1 MAVYAHVD
9 GVNTVRA
16 ESLQVDK
23 MKGAP
28 VASWANGIG
37 AITLFVEDLTQAKGF
52 YSDVF
57 GLPTAFED
65 EHSAVF
71 AFGSTSVN
79 LLSVKA
85 APELVEPARVGMPD
99 SGSRAVVSV
108 EVDDVDAICAHL
120 CERGVQLLN
129 GPMDRPWGVRT
140 ASFQDPAG
148 HIWEIVK

>member
-9 GVNTVRA
+9 GVNTVHA

-108 EVDDVDAICAHL
+108 RWTTSTPSAPTSASVASSCSTARWTV
-120 CERGVQLLN
+120 RGASA
-129 GPMDRPWGVRT
+129 RPAFRIRPDTSGR
-140 ASFQDPAG
+140 S
-148 HIWEIVK
+148 